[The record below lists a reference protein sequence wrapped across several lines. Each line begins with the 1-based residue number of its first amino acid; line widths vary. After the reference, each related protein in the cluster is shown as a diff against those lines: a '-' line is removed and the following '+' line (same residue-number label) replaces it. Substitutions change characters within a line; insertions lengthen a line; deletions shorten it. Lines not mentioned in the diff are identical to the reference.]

1 MTKNCD
7 SCGSTEFVGTKVGS
21 SGLFGPDLLPG
32 AGKLN
37 HARFTLQI
45 CAKCGRV
52 YWWVPGD
59 DLEKV
64 KKSPNF
70 TQFDLGTQK

>member
-1 MTKNCD
+1 MQKKCD
-7 SCGSTEFVGTKVGS
+7 NCGSTDFVATKVGS

-37 HARFTLQI
+37 HAGFTLQI
-45 CAKCGRV
+45 CSKCGKV

-64 KKSPNF
+64 KRSTKF
-70 TQFDLGTQK
+70 TQLNLET